1 MKKGLIVFLV
11 FAVVLVIGL
20 WFIAEVKANE
30 VNTKLTIDSANT
42 SVVVKDSTGQQMSNN
57 SNLVLNAT
65 YTLVVMPDENY
76 ELKVLTLNEEDILPN
91 LVDNTYSFVCNGAIT
106 IKVASALISSG
117 EIPDIPTEY
126 LSFNYLGSIIAH
138 KNLFGLGGVTT
149 GVLNIY
155 DNELTLLATL
165 EAGQSYEYILPGNTY
180 LVEFERLS
188 GWGFAWLQ
196 SRLVNSG
203 SFEPTAYKNGET
215 FENVLHSLDFR
226 VEYHGGYS
234 STSYVGSAISI
245 TDIDNNEVFNLTA
258 GETYTIN
265 DISPAGY
272 KVVLSQNGVDLALP
286 YTFTYV
292 EDITFDCELKE
303 VTGVYMTLIGTND
316 AEDATPYVGIVF
328 NPTTNTTTYFD
339 WRIIDTCT
347 FFVDLS
353 EYIGCQLSF
362 DLNLD
367 YLPIAISVNGS
378 PVLSDF
384 AYLTI
389 TEDLHAEIELG
400 WSGIRPSPP
409 ALVG

>member
-1 MKKGLIVFLV
+1 MKKGFIVFLV

-180 LVEFERLS
+180 LVEFVR
-188 GWGFAWLQ
+188 
-196 SRLVNSG
+196 
-203 SFEPTAYKNGET
+203 
-215 FENVLHSLDFR
+215 
-226 VEYHGGYS
+226 
-234 STSYVGSAISI
+234 
-245 TDIDNNEVFNLTA
+245 
-258 GETYTIN
+258 
-265 DISPAGY
+265 
-272 KVVLSQNGVDLALP
+272 
-286 YTFTYV
+286 
-292 EDITFDCELKE
+292 
-303 VTGVYMTLIGTND
+303 
-316 AEDATPYVGIVF
+316 
-328 NPTTNTTTYFD
+328 
-339 WRIIDTCT
+339 
-347 FFVDLS
+347 
-353 EYIGCQLSF
+353 
-362 DLNLD
+362 
-367 YLPIAISVNGS
+367 
-378 PVLSDF
+378 
-384 AYLTI
+384 
-389 TEDLHAEIELG
+389 
-400 WSGIRPSPP
+400 
-409 ALVG
+409 